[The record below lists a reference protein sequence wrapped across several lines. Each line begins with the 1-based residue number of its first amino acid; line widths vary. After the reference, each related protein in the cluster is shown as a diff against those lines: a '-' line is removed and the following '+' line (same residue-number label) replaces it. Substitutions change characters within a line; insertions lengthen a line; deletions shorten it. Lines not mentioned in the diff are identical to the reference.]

1 MRPSLSP
8 TAQRWAFRLMGT
20 MLFTASIAGSLGVG
34 ECAASAGTKVVG
46 EACTRTNECL
56 SGLVCQTGICADADA
71 ERRDAGS
78 SVDATATD
86 AR

>member
-1 MRPSLSP
+1 
-8 TAQRWAFRLMGT
+8 MGV

-34 ECAASAGTKVVG
+34 ECAASAGEKVVG

-56 SGLVCQTGICADADA
+56 AGLTCQAGVCSDSDGGHH
-71 ERRDAGS
+71 DAGH
-78 SVDATATD
+78 D